1 MKRHK
6 HNLSHHRL
14 LSFDMGQLVPCG
26 VVEVLPGDTFR
37 HSSSVL
43 LRVGTL
49 VNPVM
54 HPVSLRVHHWFVPAR
69 VAFNARYDSPDA
81 WETFINDSAP
91 THDTEDMKNL
101 AVTNVTAGT
110 LLNHLGL
117 PVLNSINMDVNFVP
131 VTAYNMIYNQ
141 HYRDQEL
148 QSEVNEATNTTLQRI
163 CWEKDYFTT
172 ARTDPQ
178 YGQTTLQ
185 IPFAAGQMPVS
196 GIGLLQ
202 GSDLDT
208 AIDNPGSNYKQ
219 TGGSTDM
226 GTTAWQN
233 IDAAGGHVYLG
244 IRTNNDSDTAEPQI
258 FAELA
263 DATGGIDV
271 NDFRRIMALQRFL
284 EARSRFGA
292 RYRDYLRYLGI
303 RPRDGRLEEPEYLG
317 GGKQTIAFSEV
328 LATAEGTATDVGDM
342 AGHGIAA
349 LRTRPYTRFFE
360 EHGFVIS
367 LISAR
372 PKAIYQEGMDR
383 HWLKD
388 TRDDFWQKE
397 YESMGPQAV
406 NAKEVYAAAANE
418 TTTFGYV
425 DRHREYREH
434 PSRVSGHF
442 GSTLEDWH
450 FAREFGSTPTLN
462 SDFVTCTPTDRVYA
476 DTSAPELMAMVRHSL
491 VARRLVS
498 KEARF

>member
-148 QSEVNEATNTTLQRI
+148 QSAVDEATNTTLQRI

-172 ARTDPQ
+172 ARTTPQ
-178 YGQTTLQ
+178 YGATTLS
-185 IPFAAGQMPVS
+185 IPF
-196 GIGLLQ
+196 
-202 GSDLDT
+202 
-208 AIDNPGSNYKQ
+208 Q
-219 TGGSTDM
+219 TGLKARVASDALADTDM
-226 GTTAWQN
+226 SVWSTVVGDRVEWDTQGAANDQVQIDHASIGSSGGGT
-233 IDAAGGHVYLG
+233 
-244 IRTNNDSDTAEPQI
+244 NDTMLYAD
-258 FAELA
+258 LA
-263 DATGGIDV
+263 NATGGGIDV

-284 EARSRFGA
+284 EARARFGA

-328 LATAEGTATDVGDM
+328 LATAEGTSTDVGDM

-349 LRTRPYTRFFE
+349 LRTRPYTRFFD

-388 TRDDFWQKE
+388 TRDDLWQKE
-397 YESMGPQAV
+397 YEAMGPQAV

-434 PSRVSGHF
+434 PSRVSGFF

-450 FAREFGSTPTLN
+450 FAREFGTTPTLN